1 MNDYSKWEQL
11 EDSEDEKIEKAEQEQ
26 EKARAEYQEE
36 CRAEQAEVEKWL
48 RRYQTLLLKAEAEP
62 SQARPRDPYA
72 PPELIKNSQQPFRKA
87 SRDDLR
93 VLSMLMVLSHFEEG
107 GTNLT
112 RHPQLLDLVRHNRWL
127 EEDPGAMELLCRV
140 HNYHMKQAEDKGR
153 APTAPEQEKLE
164 QRFRSISSSQPSA
177 TEKAPRSRLF
187 LLWQT
192 ASRPLPDDSLA
203 LVSIA
208 PELPKIVRSNIQKP
222 ACFARGDPF
231 ASTHNGVRMVSIE
244 RRKDVLTSVQDAA
257 AYTEDF
263 KVCCRRKYSNL
274 TRCWRLLLDTAG
286 LGRVSFIPFCR
297 AAHAMGFTHVTT
309 LWKQLDVNSS
319 GFITLE
325 SWDATA
331 YKSLMQF
338 RTTLAVISKLNLQPV
353 TSLPQDFDFAGDC
366 AALWSALDEN
376 QDGYLT
382 VDELDFLS
390 QWQGERYRSDEVER
404 QFDRGLKRLLLC
416 RQGRVGSKGSSF
428 MSSVGSMKR

>member
-1 MNDYSKWEQL
+1 
-11 EDSEDEKIEKAEQEQ
+11 
-26 EKARAEYQEE
+26 
-36 CRAEQAEVEKWL
+36 
-48 RRYQTLLLKAEAEP
+48 
-62 SQARPRDPYA
+62 
-72 PPELIKNSQQPFRKA
+72 
-87 SRDDLR
+87 
-93 VLSMLMVLSHFEEG
+93 
-107 GTNLT
+107 
-112 RHPQLLDLVRHNRWL
+112 
-127 EEDPGAMELLCRV
+127 
-140 HNYHMKQAEDKGR
+140 
-153 APTAPEQEKLE
+153 
-164 QRFRSISSSQPSA
+164 
-177 TEKAPRSRLF
+177 
-187 LLWQT
+187 
-192 ASRPLPDDSLA
+192 
-203 LVSIA
+203 
-208 PELPKIVRSNIQKP
+208 
-222 ACFARGDPF
+222 
-231 ASTHNGVRMVSIE
+231 MVSIE

-338 RTTLAVISKLNLQPV
+338 RTICLREYGGLREAFQFGLDRSGSGTCTKKELRQFL
-353 TSLPQDFDFAGDC
+353 QDFDFAGDC

>member
-1 MNDYSKWEQL
+1 LPKSSGHTAMSFCSL
-11 EDSEDEKIEKAEQEQ
+11 S
-26 EKARAEYQEE
+26 
-36 CRAEQAEVEKWL
+36 
-48 RRYQTLLLKAEAEP
+48 RR
-62 SQARPRDPYA
+62 S
-72 PPELIKNSQQPFRKA
+72 
-87 SRDDLR
+87 SRR
-93 VLSMLMVLSHFEEG
+93 
-107 GTNLT
+107 
-112 RHPQLLDLVRHNRWL
+112 
-127 EEDPGAMELLCRV
+127 
-140 HNYHMKQAEDKGR
+140 
-153 APTAPEQEKLE
+153 
-164 QRFRSISSSQPSA
+164 SSSQPSA

-297 AAHAMGFTHVTT
+297 AARAMGFTHVTT

-325 SWDATA
+325 SWDPTA

-338 RTTLAVISKLNLQPV
+338 RTICLREYGGLREAFQFGLDRSGSGTCTKKELRQFL
-353 TSLPQDFDFAGDC
+353 QDFDFAGDC